1 MSAILSKAAGELRRR
16 RLQTVVLAVI
26 LLLAS
31 CTGTMALT
39 LLSESGRAFDD
50 AFASQKGAQLII
62 GYDARAVTPAQLEP
76 AKAVLKP
83 VATGGPWPNVGIRFV
98 HGTDKFG
105 LNLVGRT
112 DPDGD
117 VAVLRLVSG
126 RWLQGPGEIVITK
139 SLADSKGIALGESVT
154 PTSVP
159 DKTPL
164 RVVGEVVDVEEA
176 PTEVMT
182 QSAWVVPSQIAPLVG
197 NVDHLDYQ
205 VYYRFSSALTTADID
220 AARNRLQAVLPS
232 GAIDYF
238 VSSLMTRQLF
248 TIVNSVVLATL
259 FAFSVFALGAVVAII
274 ANIVTGIVI
283 ANYRD
288 IGIMKSIGFT
298 PRQVTGVLVT
308 QMMIPAFFGCLLGI
322 PLGNV
327 LSQPLLI
334 RSASAM
340 GIPSQLGV
348 SPLLDLV
355 ALGGCLLLVAVAA
368 AVPALR
374 AGRLSAVTAIAMGT
388 APLTRRSSW
397 LGRQIRRLPIPL
409 SWSLGAGDAVI
420 RPVRALLTVGAI
432 LVGVATMTFA
442 LGLHNTFSYLVHS
455 APQQNGMVIVNRSDA
470 YPESKVLDTLQ
481 AQPETRSIV
490 AADFVYLQ
498 IPHVADPVQSRAY
511 RGDSSRLY
519 TLVQGRWFS
528 GPNEAVAPSA
538 LLADAHVR
546 LGDTIHAKL
555 QGHPVD
561 LKIVGVDVDL
571 ESLGHQML
579 FDWSTLQQVDPT
591 AQAYNYTVELRP
603 GSDAQAYVQRVF
615 NTEPDF
621 LDVRVYVFPITAPAQ
636 VLDVVILFLTIMLAA
651 IAAIGVFSTVLL
663 NVRENVREM
672 AVLKSLGL
680 TPRGVISM
688 VTASIFLLGVVA
700 VMVGIP
706 LGIFLHRVVLGATGS
721 LIGNEFQP
729 RAYDVLP
736 LASLPVLA
744 LLGLVPGLL
753 GSLAPARWAARAQ
766 VATILRAE

>member
-16 RLQTVVLAVI
+16 RLQTVVLAII

-31 CTGTMALT
+31 STGTMALT

-50 AFASQKGAQLII
+50 AFARQKGAQLII
-62 GYDARAVTPAQLEP
+62 GYDARAATPDQLQP
-76 AKAVLKP
+76 ATAVLKP
-83 VATGGPWPNVGIRFV
+83 EAVGGPWPNAGVRFL
-98 HGTDKFG
+98 HGTSKFG
-105 LNLVGRT
+105 LNLVGRS
-112 DPDGD
+112 DPGGD
-117 VAVLRLVSG
+117 VAVLQLAAG

-139 SLADSKGIALGESVT
+139 SLAESKGISIGEGVI
-154 PTSVP
+154 PLSVP

-164 RVVGEVVDVEEA
+164 RVVGEVVDVQEA

-182 QSAWVVPSQIAPLVG
+182 QSAWVVPDQIAPLVSK
-197 NVDHLDYQ
+197 VDHLDYQ
-205 VYYRFSSALTTADID
+205 VYYRFSTAPTAADVD
-220 AARNRLQAVLPS
+220 AARNRLEAVLPK

-259 FAFSVFALGAVVAII
+259 FAFSVFALGAVVVII

-298 PRQVTGVLVT
+298 PGQVTGVLVA
-308 QMMIPAFFGCLLGI
+308 QMLFPALIGCLIGI
-322 PLGNV
+322 PVGNL

-340 GIPSQLGV
+340 GIPSQTAV

-355 ALGGCLLLVAVAA
+355 ALAGCLALVALAA

-374 AGRLSAVTAIAMGT
+374 AGRLSAVKAIAMGT
-388 APLTRRSSW
+388 APLSRRSSW
-397 LGRQIRRLPIPL
+397 LGRLVRRLPLPL
-409 SWSLGAGDAVI
+409 PWSLGAGEAVI
-420 RPVRALLTVGAI
+420 RPLRALLTVGAI

-442 LGLHNTFSYLVHS
+442 FGLHNTFSYLVHS

-481 AQPETRSIV
+481 AQPETKSIV
-490 AADFVYLQ
+490 AASFV
-498 IPHVADPVQSRAY
+498 HVQVPGIANPVQSRAY

-519 TLVQGRWFS
+519 TLVKGRWFS
-528 GPNEAVAPSA
+528 GPNEVVAPSA
-538 LLADAHVR
+538 LLADAHVG
-546 LGDTIHAKL
+546 LGGTIHANL

-561 LKIVGVDVDL
+561 LKVVGVDVDL

-579 FDWSTLQQVDPT
+579 FDWSTLQQVDPA
-591 AQAYNYTVELRP
+591 AQAYTYTVELRP
-603 GSDAQAYVQRVF
+603 GSNAQAYVQRVF
-615 NTEPDF
+615 DTEPDF
-621 LDVRVYVFPITAPAQ
+621 LDVSVYTFPITAPAQ
-636 VLDVVILFLTIMLAA
+636 VLDVVVLFLTIMLAA

-680 TPRGVISM
+680 TPAGVMSM
-688 VTASIFLLGVVA
+688 VTASICVLGLVA
-700 VMVGIP
+700 VIVGIP
-706 LGIFLHRVVLGATGS
+706 VGIYLHRAVLGVTGS

-729 RAYDVLP
+729 TAYDVFP

-744 LLGLVPGLL
+744 LVGLVPGLL
-753 GSLAPARWAARAQ
+753 GSLAPARWAARTQ
-766 VATILRAE
+766 VATILRTE